1 MFDTS
6 GACNSCILA
15 AETSISTTLGW
26 REAGDVSS
34 LSTSEG
40 AADGGGGGKG
50 DRGSQSIA
58 ARGGMQ
64 AKLGDEASSIAA
76 RGGMQ
81 AKLGDEA
88 SYRMSAGEG
97 RRVGHLLYAF
107 YMYVYVG
114 MSEYVYVYV
123 GMSEFMCMF
132 MWV

>member
-58 ARGGMQ
+58 V
-64 AKLGDEASSIAA
+64 

>member
-58 ARGGMQ
+58 
-64 AKLGDEASSIAA
+64 E

-107 YMYVYVG
+107 
-114 MSEYVYVYV
+114 
-123 GMSEFMCMF
+123 
-132 MWV
+132 